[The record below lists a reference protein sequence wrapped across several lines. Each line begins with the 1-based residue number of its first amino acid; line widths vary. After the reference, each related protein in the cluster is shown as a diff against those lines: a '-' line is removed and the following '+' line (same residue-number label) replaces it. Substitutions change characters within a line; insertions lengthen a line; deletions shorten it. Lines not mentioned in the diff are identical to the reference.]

1 VPDYLQAGIAL
12 HGAPGD
18 LFHPHR
24 VIAAQVLI
32 RHETRA
38 AGLKQKLYGEAVFR
52 DAEFD
57 DFAECFGEARLTA
70 EF

>member
-1 VPDYLQAGIAL
+1 
-12 HGAPGD
+12 
-18 LFHPHR
+18 
-24 VIAAQVLI
+24 VLI

-57 DFAECFGEARLTA
+57 DFAECFGGARLTA